1 MPYLG
6 ISPTRTDNRKL
17 DTPLQRVGGGV
28 GFNGTTTQFYLTID
42 SEAVYPDTELLFQ
55 AILNGGQLNPKVDF
69 LIQGNI
75 ITFAIAPSSSAV
87 FFAIL
92 GDRVSLNKPATDSVT
107 TSTIRDAAVT
117 TIKIADGSITAD
129 KIADGT
135 IIAADVA
142 DGAVTTTKLSGVPGG
157 EAVTTAKIRDL
168 NITTLKIA
176 DLAVT
181 TAKIADS
188 NVTTGKIADSNV
200 TTIKI
205 ADSNVTTAKIADDA
219 ITADKIASGAV
230 GNTELS
236 NSSVSTNKIANDAV
250 TSAQI
255 ANGAVGTTEL
265 STGAVTTDKININVV
280 SDPVNPVDGQLVWN
294 TFTNSAKVYNT
305 SAGRW
310 DELLTTSTG
319 GSLIGWELKAAI
331 PSSVSTLQEKSIF
344 PVNNVTYVVTVPN
357 GTAGG
362 FYVDGVQK
370 PSLTLE
376 ANSVYT
382 FDQSNAS
389 NVNHPFRF
397 SIDNSTIFSG
407 YAGEISVVGTPGSAG
422 AYTRIT
428 PNSSYPA
435 TIYYRCSNHTGMGGT
450 ISISSQIVV
459 KAYSF
464 NNSNTTPRHVVVS
477 TNGKISYSSNL
488 TNWNSSTQVTANN
501 INTVSFGNSFFFAGA
516 ESNTLLTSSDGIG
529 WTAASGPFG
538 ASGASITASHYA
550 NGIALIG
557 GSFGEI
563 ASSTGATTFTLRTS
577 NISSVVNSF
586 TYNNG
591 IFLAGGSVGDI
602 ISSSDGNSWTQR
614 LNIGGTKK
622 VFLQPYGTG
631 FLAVIDDL
639 NNNNVVIKQSSNGI
653 VWTDLV
659 VNPTNI
665 NTVNS
670 FVYSTATQAFL
681 ILDNQGFSYRSV
693 DAINWNVFNLPTFE
707 LGTTLNSTSIS
718 LVNIAGVNT
727 YILFGTKTVS
737 TTSSPYFGVGVFNT
751 TNTQL
756 ESNKNYIIDTSY
768 GLLSLY
774 LPVNPNIGDIVRLAD
789 GANTWALIP
798 ATILSGAKSFLVS
811 TGSIDNTL
819 ILDFSGVN
827 IDIVWTG
834 IYWRVY

>member
-28 GFNGTTTQFYLTID
+28 GFNGSTTQFYLTID
-42 SEAVYPDTELLFQ
+42 NEAVYPDSELLFQ
-55 AILNGGQLNPKVDF
+55 AILNGGLLNPKVDF

-75 ITFAIAPSSSAV
+75 ITFAIAPSSGAV

-92 GDRVSLNKPATDSVT
+92 GDRISLNKPATDSVT
-107 TSTIRDAAVT
+107 TSTIKDAAVT

-142 DGAVTTTKLSGVPGG
+142 DGAVTTTKLSGIPGG

-168 NITTLKIA
+168 NVTTLKIA

-181 TAKIADS
+181 TSKIADS
-188 NVTTGKIADSNV
+188 NITTGKIADSNV

-205 ADSNVTTAKIADDA
+205 ADSNVTTAKIANDA

-265 STGAVTTDKININVV
+265 STGAVTPDKINITVV
-280 SDPVNPVDGQLVWN
+280 SDPVNPIDGQLVWN
-294 TFTNSAKVYNT
+294 TFTNTAKVYNT
-305 SAGRW
+305 TAGKW
-310 DELLTTSTG
+310 DELLTSSTG
-319 GSLIGWELKAAI
+319 GALVGWELKAAI
-331 PSSVSTLQEKSIF
+331 PSSVSTLQEKS
-344 PVNNVTYVVTVPN
+344 V
-357 GTAGG
+357 
-362 FYVDGVQK
+362 
-370 PSLTLE
+370 SL
-376 ANSVYT
+376 
-382 FDQSNAS
+382 
-389 NVNHPFRF
+389 
-397 SIDNSTIFSG
+397 
-407 YAGEISVVGTPGSAG
+407 
-422 AYTRIT
+422 
-428 PNSSYPA
+428 SSE
-435 TIYYRCSNHTGMGGT
+435 S
-450 ISISSQIVV
+450 VV

-464 NNSNTTPRHVVVS
+464 NNSNTTPQHVVVS

-488 TNWNSSTQVTANN
+488 TNWNSATTVTANN
-501 INTVSFGNSFFFAGA
+501 INTVSFANSFFFAGA

-529 WTAASGPFG
+529 WTVASGPFG
-538 ASGASITASHYA
+538 ASGASITASFYA

-563 ASSTGATTFTLRTS
+563 ASSTGSTTFTLRTS

-586 TYNNG
+586 AYNNG
-591 IFLAGGSVGDI
+591 IFIAGGSVGDI
-602 ISSSDGNSWTQR
+602 TSSSDANSWTQR

-659 VNPTNI
+659 VNPSNI

-681 ILDNQGFSYRSV
+681 IVDNQGFSYRSV
-693 DAINWNVFNLPTFE
+693 DGINWSVFNLPTFE

-718 LVNIAGVNT
+718 LVDIAGIST

-737 TTSSPYFGVGVFNT
+737 TTPSPYFGVGVFNT

-768 GLLSLY
+768 GLMTLY

-811 TGSIDNTL
+811 TGSIDNSL

-834 IYWRVY
+834 TYWRVY

>member
-42 SEAVYPDTELLFQ
+42 SEAVYPDSELLFQ
-55 AILNGGQLNPKVDF
+55 AILNGGLLNPKVDF

-75 ITFAIAPSSSAV
+75 ITFAIAPSSGAV

-92 GDRVSLNKPATDSVT
+92 GDRISLNKPATDSVT
-107 TSTIRDAAVT
+107 TSTIKDAAVT

-168 NITTLKIA
+168 NVTTLKIA

-219 ITADKIASGAV
+219 ITSDKIASGAV

-265 STGAVTTDKININVV
+265 STGAVTSDKINITVV
-280 SDPVNPVDGQLVWN
+280 TDPLNPVDGQLIWN
-294 TFTNSAKVYNT
+294 TFSNSAKVYNT
-305 SAGRW
+305 TAGNW

-319 GSLIGWELKAAI
+319 GALVGWESKAAI
-331 PSSVSTLQEKSIF
+331 PSSVSTLQEKS
-344 PVNNVTYVVTVPN
+344 V
-357 GTAGG
+357 
-362 FYVDGVQK
+362 
-370 PSLTLE
+370 SL
-376 ANSVYT
+376 
-382 FDQSNAS
+382 
-389 NVNHPFRF
+389 
-397 SIDNSTIFSG
+397 
-407 YAGEISVVGTPGSAG
+407 
-422 AYTRIT
+422 
-428 PNSSYPA
+428 SSE
-435 TIYYRCSNHTGMGGT
+435 S
-450 ISISSQIVV
+450 VV

-464 NNSNTTPRHVVVS
+464 NNSNSTPRHVVVS

-488 TNWNSSTQVTANN
+488 TTWNSATTVTANN
-501 INTVSFGNSFFFAGA
+501 INTVSFANSFFFAGA

-529 WTAASGPFG
+529 WTAATGPFG
-538 ASGASITASHYA
+538 ASGASITASLYA

-563 ASSTGATTFTLRTS
+563 ASSTGSTTFTLRTS

-586 TYNNG
+586 AYNNG
-591 IFLAGGSVGDI
+591 IFVAGGSVGDI
-602 ISSSDGNSWTQR
+602 TSSSDANSWTQR
-614 LNIGGTKK
+614 LNIGGSKK

-631 FLAVIDDL
+631 FLAVIDNL
-639 NNNNVVIKQSSNGI
+639 SNNDVVIKQSSNGI
-653 VWTDLV
+653 LWTDLIL
-659 VNPTNI
+659 NPSNI
-665 NTVNS
+665 NTVNT

-681 ILDNQGFSYRSV
+681 IVDNQGFSYRSV
-693 DAINWNVFNLPTFE
+693 DGINWSVFNQPTFD

-737 TTSSPYFGVGVFNT
+737 ATPSPYFGVGVFNT
-751 TNTQL
+751 TDTQL
-756 ESNKNYIIDTSY
+756 QSNKNYIIDTSY
-768 GLLSLY
+768 GLMTLY

-789 GANTWALIP
+789 GANTWSLIP

-811 TGSIDNTL
+811 TGSIDNSL

-834 IYWRVY
+834 TYWRVY